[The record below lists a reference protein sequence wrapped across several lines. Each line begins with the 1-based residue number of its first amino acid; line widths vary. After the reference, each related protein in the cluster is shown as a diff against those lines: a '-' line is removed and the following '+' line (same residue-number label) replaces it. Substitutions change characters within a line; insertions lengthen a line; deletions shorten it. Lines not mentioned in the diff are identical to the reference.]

1 MFLISACSLS
11 TTVGIDVNIKDNRG
25 LTALDIVRELPSQK
39 SQHIAA
45 LIEGKQCSSARGQE
59 GRVWGA
65 NCACASKELGSL
77 VLESAESNGASGW
90 VPWWESWG
98 CWKKWCSDAQVNGPQ
113 SRGLQEDFQGW
124 ILGGISSFVE
134 RVQHHFYNLN
144 GLNCALFNSLYKWIK
159 IKDSLNLLAECKVI
173 ALDMVLD

>member
-1 MFLISACSLS
+1 MHGLKMFLISACSLS

-45 LIEGKQCSSARGQE
+45 LIEGKQCSSACGQE

-90 VPWWESWG
+90 VPW
-98 CWKKWCSDAQVNGPQ
+98 
-113 SRGLQEDFQGW
+113 
-124 ILGGISSFVE
+124 
-134 RVQHHFYNLN
+134 
-144 GLNCALFNSLYKWIK
+144 
-159 IKDSLNLLAECKVI
+159 
-173 ALDMVLD
+173 